1 MLECGVLYM
10 PPCIRAVPNHVVGA
24 KIMCAKTF
32 LVAAFLATLSAS
44 VFAAQAAAPQSQPSG
59 RGQVGMYSGPG
70 SCAASNC
77 HGSVAQKTV
86 TRIWQNE
93 YSIWAAQDKHAR
105 AYAMLSNPVS
115 MRMARI
121 LKLQTSP
128 NQADKCLV
136 CHTLDVAPNLRA
148 QSSCENCHGPAVG
161 WLGPHTARGWT
172 HEQSLKLG
180 MYDTRDLVAR
190 SEKCMTCHVGTAEKR
205 VDHEMIAAG
214 HPDLTFEL
222 DTFSAVMPRHW
233 KFPDNQNPW
242 EGVQEW
248 AIGQGVQLRETLNR
262 LSRASASN
270 TTWPEFAELECFA
283 CHHSLTQP
291 QDSWRQ
297 AAGYPGR
304 TPGAPAWNASRY
316 IVFRDLV
323 SQVSPQTSKQLDS
336 NLDQVSMLVGSWGD
350 REKISAA
357 AKNASAVANE
367 VVQQIRRQQYDSHL
381 TARIMQ
387 AIAGDGS
394 IAPQGERSAEQ
405 AAMALDSLSIAY
417 QKNDKIENQ
426 SDLRA
431 AIDRLFQQLNNPSA
445 YNAPTFAAQM
455 QKVKSLLPRGSQTAD
470 LRP

>member
-1 MLECGVLYM
+1 MYA
-10 PPCIRAVPNHVVGA
+10 RASLIA
-24 KIMCAKTF
+24 AS
-32 LVAAFLATLSAS
+32 LVALSVAI
-44 VFAAQAAAPQSQPSG
+44 VAPQTLAQENQPAG
-59 RGQVGMYSGPG
+59 RGQIGMYSGPG

-77 HGSVAQKTV
+77 HGSVAPKTV
-86 TRIWQNE
+86 TRVWQNE

-121 LKLQTSP
+121 LKLETSP
-128 NQADKCLV
+128 NQTGKCLA

-148 QSSCENCHGPAVG
+148 QSFQMDEGVSCENCHGPAVG
-161 WLGPHTARGWT
+161 WLGPHTARGST
-172 HEQSLKLG
+172 TDQLVKLG
-180 MYDTRDLVAR
+180 MYDNRDLVAR
-190 SEKCMTCHVGTAEKR
+190 AEKCMTCHVGTPGKR

-233 KFPDNQNPW
+233 KFPDNQNAW

-262 LSRASASN
+262 LSRSASSE
-270 TTWPEFAELECFA
+270 TSWPEFAELECFA

-297 AAGYPGR
+297 AAGYAGR
-304 TPGAPAWNASRY
+304 KPGAPAWNASRY
-316 IVFRDLV
+316 IVFRVLV
-323 SQVSPQTSKQLDS
+323 AQISPDTASQLDS
-336 NLDQVSMLVGSWGD
+336 DLNEVSSLVGSWGD
-350 REKISAA
+350 REKIAAA
-357 AKNASAVANE
+357 AKNASARANE
-367 VVQQIRRQQYDSHL
+367 IVQQLRHQQYDHNL

-387 AIAGDGS
+387 AIAGDGA
-394 IAPQGERSAEQ
+394 IAQNGERSAEQ

-417 QKNDKIENQ
+417 QANDKIADQ

-431 AIDRLFQQLNNPSA
+431 AIDRLFQQLNNPSG

-455 QKVKSLLPRGSQTAD
+455 QKVKSLLPRPSQTAD